1 MTKTRRLLHEEITFS
16 LAKEREVNVLHQ
28 LDYHDKQT
36 RFFSLL
42 SSRRAWS
49 AKQNDIKLREN
60 LFRDLSRILL
70 RISRIPLPRIGSF
83 IIDSD
88 GFLCLSNRPL
98 SIEIENLE
106 NEKIPTDIPCCYTY
120 STVDSYVAD
129 MLRVHDSRLRHQPN
143 AVNNLQDCAYQ
154 MSALAAMRA
163 TAVLFF
169 RGDFRRGPFVFTLTD
184 LHQSN
189 IFVDE
194 NWHITCLVDLEWA
207 CSRPIEMVEPPYWLT
222 DKGVDEITATEYNP
236 LRRELMAILAN
247 EESKLPG
254 CIGPVDADARMP
266 RFPTG
271 LFRIFSEHIQPL
283 LSEHGSEEIG
293 EVMPFY
299 WVKDVGKFV
308 ANKVSDKKKYDQDL
322 QLAFEDS
329 QLDVPVGCSS
339 LTAMKT

>member
-106 NEKIPTDIPCCYTY
+106 NEKIPTHIPCCYTY

-194 NWHITCLVDLEWA
+194 NWHITSHVLWIWNGLA
-207 CSRPIEMVEPPYWLT
+207 LAQLKWL
-222 DKGVDEITATEYNP
+222 N
-236 LRRELMAILAN
+236 LL
-247 EESKLPG
+247 
-254 CIGPVDADARMP
+254 
-266 RFPTG
+266 TG
-271 LFRIFSEHIQPL
+271 
-283 LSEHGSEEIG
+283 
-293 EVMPFY
+293 
-299 WVKDVGKFV
+299 
-308 ANKVSDKKKYDQDL
+308 
-322 QLAFEDS
+322 
-329 QLDVPVGCSS
+329 
-339 LTAMKT
+339 